1 MADYCIKLNLK
12 LILNLGKFA
21 LSLAS
26 LIHNDKTLTD
36 IKMEGIAIGNG
47 FLDPE
52 TLLCY
57 GDFLYQIGLVDNNT
71 KQEINKLEIQGR
83 KAIHDKHFVDAF
95 YVSTII
101 PKICVVKLPTLP
113 NLLVHM
119 VELNLLFNSFIRP
132 LSHSLKYIST
142 YIAI

>member
-1 MADYCIKLNLK
+1 MYLLFKYIRPIILLNLK
-12 LILNLGKFA
+12 LISNLGKFA
-21 LSLAS
+21 LSLAT

-71 KQEINKLEIQGR
+71 KQEINKLETQGR

-95 YVSTII
+95 YVS
-101 PKICVVKLPTLP
+101 IC
-113 NLLVHM
+113 LL
-119 VELNLLFNSFIRP
+119 
-132 LSHSLKYIST
+132 
-142 YIAI
+142 

>member
-1 MADYCIKLNLK
+1 
-12 LILNLGKFA
+12 
-21 LSLAS
+21 
-26 LIHNDKTLTD
+26 
-36 IKMEGIAIGNG
+36 MEGIAIGNG

-95 YVSTII
+95 YVSIFI
-101 PKICVVKLPTLP
+101 SKIYEVKFPTLA

-119 VELNLLFNSFIRP
+119 VELNLLINSFFTTH
-132 LSHSLKYIST
+132 SHIYRL
-142 YIAI
+142 